1 MTGLVSTMWMVWG
14 ALALLFAG
22 LNIYS
27 GKVSQ
32 NEDDHL
38 ILDDA
43 FSNMRSEQASIVA
56 RVNKIAPFK
65 MASLWLFVAATVFVA
80 GYYIFDIVSQF
91 K

>member
-1 MTGLVSTMWMVWG
+1 MWMVWG
-14 ALALLFAG
+14 LLALVLAG

-43 FSNMRSEQASIVA
+43 FSNMRAEQASIVA
-56 RVNKIAPFK
+56 RVNRLAPYK
-65 MASLWLFVAATVFVA
+65 MVSLWLFVVATVFVA
-80 GYYIFDIVSQF
+80 GYYVMDVMKQF

>member
-1 MTGLVSTMWMVWG
+1 MTGLVPTMWMVWG
-14 ALALLFAG
+14 VLALLLAG

-43 FSNMRSEQASIVA
+43 FSHMRTEQASIVA
-56 RVNKIAPFK
+56 RVNKLAPFK
-65 MASLWLFVAATVFVA
+65 TVSLWLFIAATVFVA
-80 GYYIFDIVSQF
+80 CYYIVDVFSQF